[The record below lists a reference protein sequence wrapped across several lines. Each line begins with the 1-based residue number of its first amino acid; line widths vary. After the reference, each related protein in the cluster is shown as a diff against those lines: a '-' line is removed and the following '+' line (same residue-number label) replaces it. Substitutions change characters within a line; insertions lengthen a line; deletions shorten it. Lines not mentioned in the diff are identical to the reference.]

1 MNAHLLECVKK
12 TVGAACAQP
21 APPTFT
27 KQALQRRGHA
37 IFMLCFCLFFNA
49 RLFFRVGFAISLLLS
64 IVGSNCRV
72 LLDQNFLF
80 TSKEEDS
87 TLKAID
93 FGLSDFVK
101 PGLFYLLY

>member
-1 MNAHLLECVKK
+1 MNVHLLECVKK
-12 TVGAACAQP
+12 TVGATCAQP
-21 APPTFT
+21 APPTYT
-27 KQALQRRGHA
+27 KQALQRREHA
-37 IFMLCFCLFFNA
+37 IFLPCFCFFCDV
-49 RLFFRVGFAISLLLS
+49 RLFFCVGFATRLLLS
-64 IVGSNCRV
+64 IVVSNCRV

-101 PGLFYLLY
+101 PGVFYLLH